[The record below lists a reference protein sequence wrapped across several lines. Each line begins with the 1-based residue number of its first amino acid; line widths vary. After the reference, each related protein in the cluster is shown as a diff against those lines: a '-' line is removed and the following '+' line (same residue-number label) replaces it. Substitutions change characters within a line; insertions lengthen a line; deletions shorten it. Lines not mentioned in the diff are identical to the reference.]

1 MTYED
6 FIQRKTQLQGEFGFD
21 PVYMPDFLYDFQK
34 SLVEWSCRKGRSAIF
49 ADCGL
54 GKTPMQLAWS
64 QNVIQKTNK
73 PVLILTPLAVS
84 IQTKREADKFGIDAR
99 RSQDGNIGEYKGVVI
114 TNYERL
120 HYFNPDDFAGVVCDE
135 SSILKNFDG
144 ATKKAIT
151 DFMRLHK
158 YRLLCTATAAPNDYV
173 ELGTSSEAIG
183 EIGFMDMLSKF
194 FKQDS
199 SIKFSLTGNISNDN
213 RLCVGGFGKYRFR
226 GHAERDFWRWVVSWS
241 RACRK
246 PSDLGFTD
254 NGFELPK
261 LITNEH
267 VIKASTTQPG
277 WLFDIPASNLHE
289 QREERRRTIKE
300 RCEKV
305 ASLVLKNNGCSVS
318 WCHLNDEGKLL
329 NEIIPESVEIRGS
342 DTDDKKESVFIA
354 FQDGKI
360 KSLITKPTIAGF
372 GLNWQHCAHETFF
385 PSHSFE
391 QWYQAIRRC
400 WRFGQKKN
408 VVVDVVASEGERGV
422 LNNMNR
428 KAKAAEKM
436 FENLVSLMNN
446 ELKIKKQNTYTKK
459 EEVPSWL

>member
-6 FIQRKTQLQGEFGFD
+6 FIQSKTQLQGEFGFK
-21 PVYMPDFLYDFQK
+21 PVYMPDFLYAFQK
-34 SLVEWSCRKGRSAIF
+34 SLVEWSCMKGRSAIF

-54 GKTPMQLAWS
+54 GKTPMQLVWA

-84 IQTKREADKFGIDAR
+84 IQTKREADKFGIDSR
-99 RSQDGNIGEYKGVVI
+99 RVADGVVNDYKGVVI

-120 HYFNPDDFAGVVCDE
+120 HYFNPDDFSGVVCDE

-144 ATKKAIT
+144 ATKKTIT

-158 YRLLCTATAAPNDYV
+158 YRLLCTATAAPNDYI

-183 EIGFMDMLSKF
+183 DLGFMDMLSKF

-199 SIKFSLTGNISNDN
+199 SIKFSLTGNIDKDN
-213 RLCVGGFGKYRFR
+213 RMCVGGFGKYRFR
-226 GHAERDFWRWVVSWS
+226 GHAEKDFWRWVCSWS

-246 PSDLGFTD
+246 PSDIGFDD

-261 LITNEH
+261 LTTIEH
-267 VIKASTTQPG
+267 VIKAAKAREG
-277 WLFDIPASNLHE
+277 WLFDTPASNLHE

-305 ASLVLKNNGCSVS
+305 AELVLENNDCSVS
-318 WCHLNDEGKLL
+318 WCHLNDESMLL
-329 NEIIPESVEIRGS
+329 NEMIPKSVEVRGS
-342 DTDDKKESVFIA
+342 DANDKKESIFIA
-354 FQDGKI
+354 FQDGQI

-408 VVVDVVASEGERGV
+408 VVVDVVASEGEIGV

-436 FENLVSLMNN
+436 FKNLVSLMNN
-446 ELKIKKQNTYTKK
+446 ELKIEKQNTYTKK